1 MEIKL
6 IKEHPLIM
14 GSCVR
19 KLASAVVAKWHEGRE
34 NLAGKASPY
43 C

>member
-19 KLASAVVAKWHEGRE
+19 KLASGVAKWHEGGE
-34 NLAGKASPY
+34 NLAGKASSY